1 MCNDLCIDLKSDY
14 CDDTCTQLK
23 SNFCDDKCQQP
34 TSDYCGDCETERC
47 QDNSCPSYC
56 NNQCPESGG
65 VKRSELCPQ
74 NCSSGVKLNPG
85 EVCCGG
91 VAVPGIGCCGSE
103 PYNEDQCCDDNDEIT
118 HKTRK
123 CPANCTGQS
132 FDPLTHKCCGGRTI
146 WELNRDC
153 PSVCDD
159 DNRSLTPREEAE
171 EICCAGELT
180 TPENCCGLLGEEQG
194 IVTPGSCVLR

>member
-1 MCNDLCIDLKSDY
+1 M
-14 CDDTCTQLK
+14 
-23 SNFCDDKCQQP
+23 
-34 TSDYCGDCETERC
+34 
-47 QDNSCPSYC
+47 
-56 NNQCPESGG
+56 
-65 VKRSELCPQ
+65 KRSELCPQ
-74 NCSSGVKLNPG
+74 NCSSGVKQLAKSMC
-85 EVCCGG
+85 EELQC
-91 VAVPGIGCCGSE
+91 GIGCCGSE

-159 DNRSLTPREEAE
+159 DNRSLTPRESLKKFVVRR
-171 EICCAGELT
+171 INN
-180 TPENCCGLLGEEQG
+180 PENVGFTWRGTRYSNTLD
-194 IVTPGSCVLR
+194 PCVLR